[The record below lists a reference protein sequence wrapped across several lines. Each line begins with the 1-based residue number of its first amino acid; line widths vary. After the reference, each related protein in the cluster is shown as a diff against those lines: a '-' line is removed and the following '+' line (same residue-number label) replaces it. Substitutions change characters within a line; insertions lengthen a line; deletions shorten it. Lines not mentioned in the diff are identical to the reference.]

1 MRVKMKGTHEVFAC
15 SANPF
20 TRDGAGKE
28 RSRLVK
34 RYCALV
40 LVVFVM
46 LLLLPLP
53 ALDGGRLLFLLIE
66 LVIRRPV
73 NPKYEGLIHT
83 AGFLVLMGL
92 MLVVTFNDLVRL
104 F

>member
-1 MRVKMKGTHEVFAC
+1 M
-15 SANPF
+15 
-20 TRDGAGKE
+20 
-28 RSRLVK
+28 K

-92 MLVVTFNDLVRL
+92 MLVVTFNGLVRL